1 MSRRPKTC
9 DQCGLCVNQLA
20 APHRQQ
26 QQRDAEGRGL
36 QHLAHAP
43 EPHVTAHEQRDGNR
57 RAHGEN
63 APRTFRERLDHDER
77 EDREQNHQN
86 GQNRQH
92 RDETRRRIQ
101 FLLDHLAERFAVA
114 PHRAKQNDEI
124 LHRAAEHDAD
134 ENPQRPRQIT
144 ELRGEHRPDERS
156 RPGNGREMMAE
167 DDPFVRLH
175 EILAVVV
182 DLARRG
188 AAVVERQHAR
198 GNPFGVKP
206 VADGVGADR
215 RDENIGGIDRLAPAK
230 RQRGVSRRAE
240 QGEQEPEK

>member
-1 MSRRPKTC
+1 MRIF
-9 DQCGLCVNQLA
+9 VNQLS

-26 QQRDAEGRGL
+26 QQRHADGRGFE
-36 QHLAHAP
+36 HFAHPP
-43 EPHVTAHEQRDGNR
+43 EPHITAHEQRDGNR
-57 RAHGEN
+57 CAHGEN
-63 APRTFRERLDHDER
+63 APRTFGQRLDHDER
-77 EDREQNHQN
+77 EHREQNHQD

-92 RDETRRRIQ
+92 RDETGRRIQ

-156 RPGNGREMMAE
+156 RPGNRREVVAE
-167 DDPFVRLH
+167 DDPFVRPD

-182 DLARRG
+182 DFARRG
-188 AAVVERQHAR
+188 AAVVEHQHAR
-198 GNPFGVKP
+198 GNPFGIKP
-206 VADGVGADR
+206 VADGVGAER

-230 RQRGVSRRAE
+230 RQRGISRRAG
-240 QGEQEPEK
+240 QREQEPEK